1 MGGLEVIYFFE
12 ARRRGS
18 SVLSLGDS
26 LIRGLMVDT
35 SLRIPPG
42 HEGVAWERAEDGDG
56 GEEGGSPGACA
67 TPLSSGL
74 HREVSARPSHKTA
87 RSVAPANV
95 NVI

>member
-1 MGGLEVIYFFE
+1 MIYFFE
-12 ARRRGS
+12 ARWRGS

-26 LIRGLMVDT
+26 LIRGLMADT

-56 GEEGGSPGACA
+56 GEEGWSPGAYS

-74 HREVSARPSHKTA
+74 HRERLSLAVRQDGKKCGARKCKC
-87 RSVAPANV
+87 N
-95 NVI
+95 IFL